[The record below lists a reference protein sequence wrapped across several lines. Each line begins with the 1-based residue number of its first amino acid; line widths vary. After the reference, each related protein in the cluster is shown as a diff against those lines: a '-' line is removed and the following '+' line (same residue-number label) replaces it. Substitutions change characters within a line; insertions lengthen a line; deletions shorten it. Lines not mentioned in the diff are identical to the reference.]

1 MGPDAR
7 TRRNERMKN
16 NLLRIPHGTET
27 LYLEET
33 YRHKKI
39 LRHME
44 DLTESW
50 GYLPVQTPVFD
61 YYDNYRPLLDHKL
74 EEQTYKLIDRD
85 GDLMMLR
92 SDITLFLARQMGL
105 SLSEVEMPVRV
116 YYADSILRYQDHEDI
131 NNHEFFQTGCELIG
145 CPGKEG
151 DLEILFLL
159 AQILKEFKL
168 PLSRIHIGSMGVFNA
183 VSAPLSKEDSKE
195 LSNLLQTREEEGILN
210 ILKTV
215 YKAEDARKLAGLLL
229 FIGTG
234 KEFQAAMSGWSSLL
248 DGLLADPLSYL
259 DSIYRGWEELGV
271 FEDILRIDLSET
283 GDQTY
288 YSGIVFNAYTDGC
301 GTAMASGGRYDG
313 LLENFGYSGE
323 TPASSVGFSLFLR
336 KMEKLSG
343 FEPEDSGTSLLKEKC
358 QLTAVER
365 YQKATAG
372 KKA

>member
-1 MGPDAR
+1 
-7 TRRNERMKN
+7 MKN

-33 YRHKKI
+33 FRHKKI

-44 DLTESW
+44 DITESW

-61 YYDNYRPLLDHKL
+61 FYDNYRPLLDTKL
-74 EEQTYKLIDRD
+74 EEQTFKLIDRE

-92 SDITLFLARQMGL
+92 SDITLFLARQMGMT
-105 SLSEVEMPVRV
+105 LSEEDMPVRV
-116 YYADSILRYQDHEDI
+116 HYGDSILRHQDHEDI
-131 NNHEFFQTGCELIG
+131 TNHEFFQTGCELIG

-168 PLSRIHIGSMGVFNA
+168 PLSRIHIGSMPVFRA
-183 VSAPLSKEDSKE
+183 VSAPLS
-195 LSNLLQTREEEGILN
+195 REENRNLGKRLHNREHEGILE
-210 ILKTV
+210 ILQTV
-215 YKAEDARKLAGLLL
+215 YKKEDAQELTLLLL

-234 KEFQAAMSGWSSLL
+234 EEFRSALPAWSKLL
-248 DGLLADPLSYL
+248 EGILEAPLKYL
-259 DSIYRGWEELGV
+259 DSLYQGWKDLGE
-271 FEDILRIDLSET
+271 FEDSLRIDLSET
-283 GDQTY
+283 GDLPY

-313 LLENFGYSGE
+313 LLENFGYTGE

-336 KMEKLSG
+336 KMEKLSQ
-343 FEPEDSGTSLLKEKC
+343 FKTAGTGAELLSEKRHMS
-358 QLTAVER
+358 AAER
-365 YQKATAG
+365 YRKAMAEREKG
-372 KKA
+372 GAE